1 LPGAINL
8 YHFTLLISDC
18 LEKIIVL
25 IVCIIGLV
33 VLVLGVDDIILG
45 SLGFAMIIL
54 PFFYL
59 LKDFFK
65 KKEKIVSIVPEE
77 ERESILSSKPGK
89 LRKKTKIMTIMFA
102 AFAILFFLISLYLIN
117 KYVIS
122 SSYLELEAAINHGCE
137 ELDPRTGCQK
147 DPSKIIIPFDVD
159 GDGVRG
165 DENDTLEKILEI
177 HYNCVGECVKRRC
190 ACPV

>member
-1 LPGAINL
+1 
-8 YHFTLLISDC
+8 

-117 KYVIS
+117 KYVIPA
-122 SSYLELEAAINHGCE
+122 L
-137 ELDPRTGCQK
+137 T
-147 DPSKIIIPFDVD
+147 
-159 GDGVRG
+159 
-165 DENDTLEKILEI
+165 
-177 HYNCVGECVKRRC
+177 
-190 ACPV
+190 